1 MARPWFKV
9 WTNEWL
15 DGTTRFQMTGAQ
27 RAFWMDLIAQ
37 AARSRYPGVICS
49 GKDGDSFVGY
59 PLTTFGALDPGAE
72 LDILATFELF
82 VSTGK
87 IVLEVTAEKPVKL
100 YKVTIINW
108 GKYQSE
114 YLRQKS
120 YRQKNKKV
128 TPEVTAKV
136 TSGHTKRLP
145 VEGEVEG
152 EGEVDKTLCPNS
164 SSSDGQV
171 SKSTSPKN
179 PTPEGFDGF
188 WSLYPRKEAK
198 QAALKA
204 WRKVRADELPSILA
218 GLRVAVQTEQ
228 WQKDG
233 GQFVP
238 LAASWLN
245 GRRWEDEFA
254 IAKQAP
260 VPNSMPKRRSELN
273 DEGRA
278 VYERAGV
285 AL

>member
-82 VSTGK
+82 VGTGK

-128 TPEVTAKV
+128 TPEVTTKV

-152 EGEVDKTLCPNS
+152 EVDKTICSAS
-164 SSSDGQV
+164 SAEPSVSTAKPVIQLPLNDGSEHPV
-171 SKSTSPKN
+171 SQ
-179 PTPEGFDGF
+179 PEVDE
-188 WSLYPRKEAK
+188 WVRLYPAVDVMQELRNIRGWLLANPKKRKTRSGIHK
-198 QAALKA
+198 C
-204 WRKVRADELPSILA
+204 VN
-218 GLRVAVQTEQ
+218 
-228 WQKDG
+228 
-233 GQFVP
+233 
-238 LAASWLN
+238 SWLAKEQDKGPRTPAGN
-245 GRRWEDEFA
+245 SADRST
-254 IAKQAP
+254 KQAP
-260 VPNSMPKRRSELN
+260 LPMPQRRSELN
-273 DEGRA
+273 DADKEQYARH
-278 VYERAGV
+278 GV
-285 AL
+285 SL